1 MTSEFDKESPIFSN
15 QTADKDKLVSKNF
28 KNDKSNQ
35 NLQNNSNVNK
45 QFVSF
50 PHSLTFN
57 EHEVVPSHSSSNNI
71 SIQTNQNH
79 LKSSKNDHDDTSFL
93 DFQNRIITEDE
104 AKKAP
109 KLLIE
114 EIEGDIFNN
123 NKLVINAMGLVN
135 GQRKAKDGIVFF
147 GPNLTKVLCLNF
159 REIQLLMI
167 MF

>member
-1 MTSEFDKESPIFSN
+1 MTSENEKESPIFSN
-15 QTADKDKLVSKNF
+15 QTAEKDKTIVKSF

-35 NLQNNSNVNK
+35 SNQNNSNVNK
-45 QFVSF
+45 LITAF

-79 LKSSKNDHDDTSFL
+79 SKPYKNDIDDTTFL
-93 DFQNRIITEDE
+93 EYQNRIITEE
-104 AKKAP
+104 EVKKAP

-147 GPNLTKVLCLNF
+147 GSKLTKVNSLNI
-159 REIQLLMI
+159 REILL
-167 MF
+167 